1 MTLEIAHLSADE
13 LNLIFDSLSP
23 LEARAAACVC
33 RRWQQLVSPSRR
45 RLLAVTSAGSNE
57 IVLFD
62 ARGRVV
68 QRFTALPPPQRRQ
81 RRGGGRT
88 YRGVSSWRQQRGAG
102 NWPTCLA
109 FGPRGELFVS
119 QYRVRGVLQ
128 FERSPHGYC
137 YRRTVASAAS
147 LSSPEGICCAHGSLY
162 LACVDRGVIVRLA
175 LAAGALL
182 EETRPFEGTAGEM
195 YVYWGMALGP
205 DGHLYVAAHVSE
217 EGGHYLRPTP
227 IGSGRV
233 LRQRLSASGS
243 FLGPTEVFAG
253 RGGSSRRQLNRPS
266 DPCFCSHGNLH
277 ISSFVAPGGAASQ
290 AAAEGMR
297 RVVYTFSPQGDCLGY
312 LRPSAGAS
320 LIRDAW
326 GVSCAV
332 DGGSSL
338 LVACQGEDPA
348 SEEVLV
354 RLPSCGCGELL
365 ATERASAPDASRPIA
380 CGEAASLVGADACIK
395 CANYVANVPGSG

>member
-1 MTLEIAHLSADE
+1 MRSAQALASWRIAMTVAHLSADE

-175 LAAGALL
+175 WAAGALL

-195 YVYWGMALGP
+195 YVYWGMTLGP

-217 EGGHYLRPTP
+217 EGGH
-227 IGSGRV
+227 
-233 LRQRLSASGS
+233 A
-243 FLGPTEVFAG
+243 
-253 RGGSSRRQLNRPS
+253 PS
-266 DPCFCSHGNLH
+266 
-277 ISSFVAPGGAASQ
+277 
-290 AAAEGMR
+290 
-297 RVVYTFSPQGDCLGY
+297 
-312 LRPSAGAS
+312 
-320 LIRDAW
+320 
-326 GVSCAV
+326 
-332 DGGSSL
+332 SSL
-338 LVACQGEDPA
+338 AMRPA
-348 SEEVLV
+348 REKRSFT
-354 RLPSCGCGELL
+354 R
-365 ATERASAPDASRPIA
+365 ATIT
-380 CGEAASLVGADACIK
+380 
-395 CANYVANVPGSG
+395 